1 MRDDFPMAVKE
12 TLARRVGVRCS
23 NPQCRKPTS
32 GPQEDPSQA
41 VNIGVAAH
49 ITAASPGGPRYD
61 SSLSPEE
68 RRSTTNAIW
77 LCQNCAK
84 LVDNDENRYPID
96 ILRDWKT
103 QSEEGARQAL
113 ETNPPS
119 SAQVMPQ
126 MDKWKKSIRE
136 ISYCLGYYAR
146 WYGNIGSGHLNDMKK
161 AYDALQQCAHRLVAS
176 AQAMDYPISRSHVEE
191 IKKLL
196 IGISNTL
203 IDGNILYMQQNPGY
217 VPDPEESRVRR
228 IQSRENLENAE
239 RIKHL
244 LGLSQ

>member
-12 TLARRVGVRCS
+12 TLALRVGVRCS

-61 SSLSPEE
+61 PRLSPEE
-68 RRSTTNAIW
+68 RRSATNGIW

-84 LVDNDENRYPID
+84 LVDNDETRYPVD
-96 ILRDWKT
+96 IIRDWKA
-103 QSEEGARQAL
+103 QSEETARQAL

-126 MDKWKKSIRE
+126 MDEWKKSISE
-136 ISYCLGYYAR
+136 VSY
-146 WYGNIGSGHLNDMKK
+146 
-161 AYDALQQCAHRLVAS
+161 
-176 AQAMDYPISRSHVEE
+176 
-191 IKKLL
+191 
-196 IGISNTL
+196 
-203 IDGNILYMQQNPGY
+203 
-217 VPDPEESRVRR
+217 
-228 IQSRENLENAE
+228 
-239 RIKHL
+239 
-244 LGLSQ
+244 

>member
-61 SSLSPEE
+61 LSLSSEE
-68 RRSTTNAIW
+68 RRSATNGIW

-84 LVDNDENRYPID
+84 LVDNDENRYPVD
-96 ILRDWKT
+96 ILREWKA
-103 QSEEGARQAL
+103 QSEEAARQAL

-119 SAQVMPQ
+119 SAQIMPQ
-126 MDKWKKSIRE
+126 MDEWKKSISE
-136 ISYCLGYYAR
+136 ASYCLGYYAR

-161 AYDALQQCAHRLVAS
+161 AYDALQQCAHRLVDS
-176 AQAMDYPISRSHVEE
+176 AQAMDYPISRSHIEE
-191 IKKLL
+191 IKKFL

-203 IDGNILYMQQNPGY
+203 IDGNILYMQQNRGY
-217 VPDPEESRVRR
+217 VSDPEESEVRR
-228 IQSRENLENAE
+228 RQSRENRENAE
-239 RIKHL
+239 RIKRL
-244 LGLSQ
+244 LELSQ